1 MLKKDPDERI
11 SLFDLQHHPWLCDY
25 QHANK
30 QMWEETSNEISSNG
44 SIVEVQDKEEL
55 KVEEKEDKSD
65 ASESDEKLYDE
76 MENKRRVV
84 TTTKKP

>member
-1 MLKKDPDERI
+1 
-11 SLFDLQHHPWLCDY
+11 
-25 QHANK
+25 
-30 QMWEETSNEISSNG
+30 MWEETSNEISSNG

-76 MENKRRVV
+76 MGNKRRVV